1 MSLPAR
7 PGCSLSSQPTTLI
20 QLLFGFHPIEF
31 NCAELARDPEW
42 RGILIDGNKRQVE
55 DARSL
60 FSDRIKIA
68 EAFLTLNN
76 LDFIKTSFTRT
87 DVLSIDVDGNY
98 YWFLKHLIDTQPTV
112 ICVEHNSIFGNEPI
126 TVPYDPTFDRN
137 KKHP

>member
-1 MSLPAR
+1 M
-7 PGCSLSSQPTTLI
+7 
-20 QLLFGFHPIEF
+20 
-31 NCAELARDPEW
+31 
-42 RGILIDGNKRQVE
+42 IDGNKRQVE

-126 TVPYDPTFDRN
+126 TIPYDPTFDRN